1 MMSNN
6 SSSNDS
12 RKATTP
18 SAPSAQRGAAAFA
31 GSSAGA
37 ARGSALTAPPAAFN
51 PRAGMT
57 FTAPPARFDPR
68 GRDRSPEARR
78 NKTPSPP
85 AARGYARGGAASA
98 FGRLVARPV
107 SPPRAPSVL
116 PFDVSRSYSNATIRL
131 KGPIADLDGRDVY
144 TAPPTLH
151 SPLWYYS
158 DYVVFTIVS
167 VEKLRDEGGVTWPDV
182 DSPHTAS
189 DLVGEYRER
198 IQDSEHFLIDG
209 LRCRYMA
216 RVFQNARTQAY
227 AVVTV
232 ESVRFYMQ
240 SGSAPTYVMRISEPD
255 PVNLRNYG
263 KVMVPGTDGSTA
275 CIEFGRFQHD
285 LSIIWKSC
293 VEGGKAV
300 SREASLVKNRD
311 NVSASRLMNYF
322 LFFDAC
328 VDFNA
333 THRRLP
339 EAHSIQDLDELSAT
353 VFRYLGGDER
363 AKDVFN
369 KWKPSMHLASCIAAV
384 KGYIF
389 FPDVLCYPRN
399 VTVMAHVYPSLVELD
414 RRRESAVYAF
424 SVWGSNGAAPVWD
437 EFTKRPLSKYPCFV
451 LSVACE
457 DPETMY
463 KFGELAGVY
472 VNVPGVVGS
481 TGVSRFDCLN
491 PALEHSVYIL
501 HRDSQDSTSSELC
514 FCVRSGNVSM
524 TLSFPGLGGREGV
537 AKWNLGSIGKKELR
551 WGGHQ
556 VRLKFSRMD
565 YTAVPGF
572 FVPEIHAKEKPF
584 GYPVERSVLTRHLL
598 RFNEDG
604 DRVFAYSY
612 REAFKHLLFDV
623 ACSVQ
628 TSQVFSWSTE
638 KNKEFVQTLRRILGD
653 SAYNFAMFRFDDEV
667 RGWFKEFSVH
677 FGCRDVSASVS
688 LA

>member
-18 SAPSAQRGAAAFA
+18 SAPSAQRGAAASA
-31 GSSAGA
+31 GASAGA

-57 FTAPPARFDPR
+57 FTAPPARFNPR

-85 AARGYARGGAASA
+85 AARGYARGGAAGA
-98 FGRLVARPV
+98 FGRMVARPV

-116 PFDVSRSYSNATIRL
+116 PFDVSLSHSNATIRL

-144 TAPPTLH
+144 SAPPTLH
-151 SPLWYYS
+151 SPLWYYH

-167 VEKLRDEGGVTWPDV
+167 VEMVRDEGGVTWPDV
-182 DSPHTAS
+182 NAPNTAS

-232 ESVRFYMQ
+232 ESIRFYMQ
-240 SGSAPTYVMRISEPD
+240 SGSAPTYVKRISEPD

-263 KVMVPGTDGSTA
+263 RVMVSGTDGSTA

-285 LSIIWKSC
+285 LSGILNSY
-293 VEGGKAV
+293 VQGGREV
-300 SREASLVKNRD
+300 TREASMVRNRH
-311 NVSASRLMNYF
+311 NISASRLMKYF

-339 EAHSIQDLDELSAT
+339 KAHCEQDLDELSAT

-363 AKDVFN
+363 AKGVFN
-369 KWKPSMHLASCIAAV
+369 MWKPSMHLASCIAAV
-384 KGYIF
+384 KRYIF

-399 VTVMAHVYPSLVELD
+399 ATVMAHVTPSLVEVD
-414 RRRESAVYAF
+414 RQRESAVYAF
-424 SVWGSNGAAPVWD
+424 SVWGSHGAAPVWD

-457 DPETMY
+457 DPEIMSR
-463 KFGELAGVY
+463 FGELAGVY
-472 VNVPGVVGS
+472 VNVPGFIGS

-501 HRDSQDSTSSELC
+501 HRDIQNGSASELC
-514 FCVRSGNVSM
+514 FCVRFGNVPLE
-524 TLSFPGLGGREGV
+524 LSLV
-537 AKWNLGSIGKKELR
+537 AMWNLGSIGEKQLR
-551 WGGHQ
+551 WGGHL
-556 VRLKFSRMD
+556 VHLKFSRMD

-612 REAFKHLLFDV
+612 KDAFKHLLFDV

-628 TSQVFSWSTE
+628 RSQVFSWSPE
-638 KNKEFVQTLRRILGD
+638 KNTAFVQTLRRILGD

-667 RGWFKEFSVH
+667 RGWFKEFSAH
-677 FGCRDVSASVS
+677 FACRDVSALVR